1 MSKLNKHSPL
11 PAVLRAC
18 AISSIVL
25 AQPAFAE
32 EVPAAP
38 APAPASTPTAEPT
51 KLAAAQDPADAS
63 APATSEA
70 APPAVVDTA
79 ASAEVPASRFPRS
92 VIARPLTLPKGLAM
106 LGADAIANK
115 DFSTMA
121 GAPIVGYGITDDFEV
136 QVPYTFATKDFE
148 AKGSLAV
155 DVGYKLLRGA
165 VDGKLEVIARARA
178 GYDLLG
184 EAATPLLLGVHAQY
198 NFTPTIALLSGYAGT
213 QQIKIS
219 LADDANMAKPVDFG
233 LPIAL
238 GYQPTEELYLQVD
251 TKLFTLNISDSANT
265 LIGKD
270 TTPAA
275 LTAVY
280 NVIPALDVQ
289 AIVGTDLNNASDAL
303 SFLVGARYYAGQ
315 L

>member
-1 MSKLNKHSPL
+1 VIASV
-11 PAVLRAC
+11 A
-18 AISSIVL
+18 L

-32 EVPAAP
+32 DAPATTP
-38 APAPASTPTAEPT
+38 APAATPSTEPT
-51 KLAAAQDPADAS
+51 TLAAAPDS
-63 APATSEA
+63 AEA
-70 APPAVVDTA
+70 AATPPAEGAAPAVVDTA
-79 ASAEVPASRFPRS
+79 PVEAPASRFPRS
-92 VIARPLTLPKGLAM
+92 VIARPLTLPKGLAVI
-106 LGADAIANK
+106 GADATANN
-115 DFSTMA
+115 DFSAMG

-136 QVPYTFATKDFE
+136 LVPYAFATRDFE
-148 AKGSLAV
+148 AKGSLAI
-155 DVGYKLLRGA
+155 DAGYKLLRGA
-165 VDGKLEVIARARA
+165 AGGKLEVIARARA
-178 GYDLLG
+178 GYDMLG

-198 NFTPTIALLSGYAGT
+198 NFTPDIAIISGYAGT

-219 LADDANMAKPVDFG
+219 LAEDANMATPIDFG

-251 TKLFTLNISDSANT
+251 TKLFTVNLSDSANA

-270 TTPAA
+270 ATPVA

-289 AIVGTDLNNASDAL
+289 AGIGTDLTNSPGDTL